1 MYSYRILY
9 PNGEACSIAIRE
21 FKDATEAYVR
31 ERITEHIKYPVIIR
45 QRCYKNGRWTFKIY
59 TPYHPSAKRY
69 YKEYYFIWDY
79 YDIKDLLDKVIED
92 YEEWISSVE

>member
-1 MYSYRILY
+1 MYNYRLLY
-9 PNGEACSIAIRE
+9 QNGEACSIAIKE
-21 FKDATEAYVR
+21 FKDITEAYVR

-59 TPYHPSAKRY
+59 TMLRPYTKGYHKD
-69 YKEYYFIWDY
+69 YYFIWDY
-79 YDIKDLLDKVIED
+79 YDIKGLLDKVIED